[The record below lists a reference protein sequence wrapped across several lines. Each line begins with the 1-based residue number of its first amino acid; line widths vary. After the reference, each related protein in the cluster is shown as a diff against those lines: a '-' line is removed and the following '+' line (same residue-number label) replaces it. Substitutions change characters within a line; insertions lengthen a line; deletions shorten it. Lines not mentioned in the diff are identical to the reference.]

1 MSKRKTPPSSAR
13 ILSQWV
19 DVYARGHGLPPKR
32 IRDWISY
39 MVLSGH
45 LTIENPDIL
54 RPRFTLKGAVALEM
68 RLPFKARATRDIDL
82 VVEDS
87 DENDPVSILRKAL
100 EGDYQGFTFRV
111 KGEVY
116 VMPNNAVRA
125 SVTLDYHNRS
135 WGTVQVDLSS
145 REGAHTEI
153 EFVDPL
159 PLEPFGLVSPDPL
172 PCLSIRY
179 HIAQKIHAMTA
190 PPFEPGTP
198 NERFRDLVD
207 ILLMKA
213 LAGDLGEI
221 KDACEHV
228 FSIRGIH
235 EWPPAF
241 EPPEFWKEPFAVLA
255 EELNLPVRNLADA
268 VREVQAFITEVDATL
283 TTD

>member
-1 MSKRKTPPSSAR
+1 MSKRKAPPSSAR
-13 ILSQWV
+13 ILSRWV
-19 DVYARGHGLPPKR
+19 DAYARGHGLPPKR

-39 MVLSGH
+39 MVLGGH
-45 LTIENPDIL
+45 LSKENPGIHG
-54 RPRFTLKGAVALEM
+54 PRFTLKGAVALEM

-87 DENDPVSILRKAL
+87 DENDSVAILREAL
-100 EGDYQGFTFRV
+100 GGSYQGFTFRL

-125 SVTLDYHNRS
+125 NVVLDYHSRS
-135 WGTVQVDLSS
+135 WGTIQVDLSS
-145 REGAHTEI
+145 REGTRTEI

-190 PPFEPGTP
+190 PPVESGTP

-213 LAGDLGEI
+213 LASDSGGL
-221 KDACEHV
+221 KAACQHV
-228 FSIRGIH
+228 FSIRGVH
-235 EWPPAF
+235 EWPPVF
-241 EPPEFWKEPFAVLA
+241 EPPEFWEEPFAVLA